1 MTRNDRLPDPKQVLE
16 AWKKTTSLSNTHQFK
31 VKTITPLYGG
41 GVVAGEVDMEMPVRA
56 SSIRGQLRF
65 WWRLLYGKGL
75 ASEELFKKETALWG
89 GISSTE
95 PTASR
100 VAVRV
105 KQVSRPKTQQAF
117 SYPKNPDG
125 TYKQSAKAANGL
137 SAYALFPAQGQL
149 TKDKRDFEVKPAE
162 VADAGIGFSLEV
174 DCPEALWPE
183 VEQCLRW
190 WASFGGL
197 GARTRRGLGAVEVVG
212 LKPVSAEEVAGQGG
226 RLLLS
231 EPFPDAQR
239 AWNRAINRL
248 KDFRQGEN
256 TGRNPGKEPNRPG
269 RSRWPEPDN
278 IRRLTRK
285 HDSNHAPEHPVKDYW
300 PRAAFGLPIVFHF
313 QSGQD
318 PADTNLEPHGDHERM
333 ASPLILRPYPLGNG
347 KYAAAALLLPGW
359 EKALK
364 TDLELKDTNHR
375 MLQTWPGNPA
385 KRQDTANKIKPM
397 QGRGDD
403 PLSAFMTFF
412 AQGGH

>member
-1 MTRNDRLPDPKQVLE
+1 MTRNDTLPDPKQVLE
-16 AWKKTTSLSNTHQFK
+16 AWKKTTSLSKTHQFK
-31 VKTITPLYGG
+31 AKTITPLFGG

-65 WWRLLYGKGL
+65 WWRLLNGKGL
-75 ASEELFKKETALWG
+75 SSPELFKKETALWG
-89 GISSTE
+89 GISSTT

-105 KQVSRPKTQQAF
+105 HLE
-117 SYPKNPDG
+117 
-125 TYKQSAKAANGL
+125 KAMGL
-137 SAYALFPAQGQL
+137 NDRIESTKAGSAYALFPARD
-149 TKDKRDFEVKPAE
+149 KDSMLLKPGIQFNLRIDCPDERWQEVKE
-162 VADAGIGFSLEV
+162 T
-174 DCPEALWPE
+174 
-183 VEQCLRW
+183 LRW
-190 WASFGGL
+190 WITFGGI
-197 GARTRRGLGAVEVVG
+197 GSRARRGLGAIEATG
-212 LKPVSAEEVAGQGG
+212 LTPVSAEEVETQGG

-231 EPFPDAQR
+231 GSFLNAQE
-239 AWNRAINRL
+239 AWYRAIDRL

-256 TGRNPGKEPNRPG
+256 TGRNPGKQPNRPG

-285 HDSNHAPEHPVKDYW
+285 HDSNHAPEHQVQDYW

-313 QSGQD
+313 QSKRD
-318 PADTNLEPHGDHERM
+318 PDETNLEPHGDHDRM
-333 ASPLILRPYPLGNG
+333 ASPLILRPYSLGEN

-359 EKALK
+359 ENALK
-364 TDLELKDTNHR
+364 TDLELKGTNHK
-375 MLQTWPGNPA
+375 MLQAWPGSPA

-412 AQGGH
+412 AQGGKS